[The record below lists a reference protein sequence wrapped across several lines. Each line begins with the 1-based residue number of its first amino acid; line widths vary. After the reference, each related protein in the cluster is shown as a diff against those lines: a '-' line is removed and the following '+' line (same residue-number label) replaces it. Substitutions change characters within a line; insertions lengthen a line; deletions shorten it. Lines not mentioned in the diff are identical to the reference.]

1 MINSIFKE
9 NYKILEILMIFGIL
23 KFIWIFKILK
33 FCFLFVFYFKFR
45 TGFLKF
51 ELFFAV

>member
-33 FCFLFVFYFKFR
+33 FAFFILNSARVF
-45 TGFLKF
+45 
-51 ELFFAV
+51 